1 MKLMPAQKINLQN
14 NSWTTMI
21 LMKNAI
27 TTGSVVDLYLK
38 LTIDLRVKLTILV
51 KRTRSIERVDL
62 RYQVVSFP

>member
-1 MKLMPAQKINLQN
+1 
-14 NSWTTMI
+14 
-21 LMKNAI
+21 MKNAI

>member
-1 MKLMPAQKINLQN
+1 MPAQKINLQN